1 MTVYV
6 FDVEGTLIV
15 RLAGVAGL
23 VDAQACAD
31 DVARSKPHPDL
42 FACAL
47 ARVGRTGNDIAV
59 GDTPY
64 NAKAARAAGLEATG
78 LTCGGFTA
86 EQLRAAGCRVVCR
99 DPADLRDH
107 LVSADAARPTRSR
120 HA

>member
-15 RLAGVAGL
+15 RIAGVAGL

-31 DVARSKPHPDL
+31 DVARGKPHPDL

-47 ARVGRTGNDIAV
+47 ARAGRARHGIAV

-64 NAKAARAAGLEATG
+64 DAMAARAAGLEAIG
-78 LTCGGFTA
+78 LRCGGFTP
-86 EQLRAAGCRVVCR
+86 EQLRAAGCHVVCR
-99 DPADLRDH
+99 DPG
-107 LVSADAARPTRSR
+107 
-120 HA
+120 